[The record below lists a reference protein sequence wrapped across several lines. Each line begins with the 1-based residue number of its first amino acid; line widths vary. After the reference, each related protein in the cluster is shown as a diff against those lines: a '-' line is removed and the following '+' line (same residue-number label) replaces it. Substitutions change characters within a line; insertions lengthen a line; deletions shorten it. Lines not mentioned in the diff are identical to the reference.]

1 MIIISVFILPVLILL
16 GLYAESFVIYLLGES
31 WIEAIWPLRILVIF
45 GLLRSYLSVCGF
57 IFWSIGEPNIQTK
70 ILFVQLIILA
80 ILIIPLTINFG
91 ITGTAISVTSAL
103 MISFFMHFYSAFKK
117 LNIEFKDLKLYFSSI
132 LIGSIT
138 LLVLIALFEFFQFQ
152 INSALVFIIY
162 FIALLV
168 FFIMISLVSDFLG
181 SGKILNLWKNT
192 SNYIRARNDKHD
204 P

>member
-1 MIIISVFILPVLILL
+1 ML

-31 WIEAIWPLRILVIF
+31 WIEAIWYLRILVIF

-103 MISFFMHFYSAFKK
+103 MISFLCTFTAP
-117 LNIEFKDLKLYFSSI
+117 LK
-132 LIGSIT
+132 
-138 LLVLIALFEFFQFQ
+138 
-152 INSALVFIIY
+152 N
-162 FIALLV
+162 
-168 FFIMISLVSDFLG
+168 
-181 SGKILNLWKNT
+181 
-192 SNYIRARNDKHD
+192 
-204 P
+204 